1 MRLHVQIA
9 QTTSLTMSNRYTSCV
24 RSITFVT
31 LSIRIF
37 KAIGGFSKVN
47 MAKALQ
53 NQLPG
58 RCIRLVS
65 SSIISPSIPAL
76 RKCRTSQRW
85 LSMRAISIPPISNNN
100 KLFYHSYAR
109 PSPFQFRMQFFH
121 NTLNLS
127 SKRFASM
134 FPNIISKAI
143 KIPTYVGGGMAAAGS
158 YIAYKA
164 NETNTFIHGKW
175 DQFRDFAGNVKDRF
189 GDVLPD
195 GAVTGS
201 GASSNNNGNNGGSGD
216 GSGDGDLMSAAASL
230 FSDNDNERTK
240 VAHEDDEDDE
250 DDGLDEDNTQD
261 EMLNLMKQMIEI
273 RSLLNKIDSNSAH
286 LSLPS
291 IVVIGSQSSGK
302 SSVLESIV
310 GREFLPKGSNMV
322 TRRPI
327 ELTLVNT
334 PNSKEITADFPL
346 LRLYNLTNF
355 KEVKKILMESNMAVP
370 TTEAISED
378 PIQLTIKSSR
388 VPDLSLVDLPGY
400 IQIEA
405 ADQPMELKGKIRQL
419 CDKYLA
425 DPNIILAISSAD
437 VDLAN
442 SAALRAAKAAD
453 PQGLRTIGVITKL
466 DLVSPEVGHSIL
478 TNKKYP
484 LKMGYVGVITKAPG
498 LGKSHLGLFSSRS
511 GSEGKVPQSATI
523 EPQQVAVREFEK
535 SYLREHKKQFN
546 DCQVSTKK
554 LREKLIKILEISMS
568 NALEPTSMLIQQE
581 LDDTSYLFKVEFNDR
596 QLTPKSYLLN
606 NVDILKLGIK
616 EFQEKFNRN
625 ELKSILKADLDQRV
639 LDFLATRYWKDEN
652 LQELSSKINNDDE
665 ILYWHKK
672 LELASSSLTKV
683 GVGRLSTMLV
693 TNAILKELENV
704 LQETQLKNHD
714 LIKELVTNTAVNVL
728 NAKYYATAD
737 QVENCIKPFKYEI
750 DLDSR
755 DWNIAREHSVLLMK
769 EEMRQCNEKFQV
781 IKNSIGSKKLQQVMA
796 YLHRDPNKTETLGM
810 SKLLLE
816 RGSEALF
823 LSKRLQ
829 ILGFRLQL
837 LKNKCSSV
845 VEKDQCPEVFLNAV
859 SDKLT
864 STAVLFLN
872 VELLSDFFYNFPIE
886 LDRKLNNLSEEQV
899 EMFAKEDPRIAR
911 HIELQKRK
919 ELLDLALEKIDSILV
934 FKKSYKGVSKKIT
947 P

>member
-1 MRLHVQIA
+1 MV
-9 QTTSLTMSNRYTSCV
+9 
-24 RSITFVT
+24 
-31 LSIRIF
+31 
-37 KAIGGFSKVN
+37 G
-47 MAKALQ
+47 ALQ
-53 NQLPG
+53 NDISR
-58 RCIRLVS
+58 RCLRRVS
-65 SSIISPSIPAL
+65 LSTFSPSSLVFAKWFGSRRSFSVRRGP
-76 RKCRTSQRW
+76 TYS
-85 LSMRAISIPPISNNN
+85 N
-100 KLFYHSYAR
+100 KLCYHSYAR
-109 PSPFQFRMQFFH
+109 ASLFPFQFHLFYAFNR
-121 NTLNLS
+121 S

-134 FPNIISKAI
+134 FPSILGKAV
-143 KIPTYVGGGMAAAGS
+143 KLPTYVGGGMAAVGS
-158 YIAYKA
+158 YFAYKMDA
-164 NETNTFIHGKW
+164 AHNYMHDKW
-175 DQFRDFAGNVKDRF
+175 DQFADFAGNVRDKF
-189 GDVLPD
+189 GNMFPD
-195 GAVTGS
+195 SGGLGAGAGS
-201 GASSNNNGNNGGSGD
+201 GSDQGGGSGN
-216 GSGDGDLMSAAASL
+216 GGGNGDGESAAAVSL
-230 FSDNDNERTK
+230 LSLSDDGSEKTK
-240 VAHEDDEDDE
+240 ADSQEDDDDEDE
-250 DDGLDEDNTQD
+250 LDEDNTQD

-273 RSLLNKIDSNSAH
+273 RTILSKIDTSSH
-286 LSLPS
+286 LALPS

-310 GREFLPKGSNMV
+310 GKDFLPKGSNMV

-334 PNSKEITADFPL
+334 PNSKEVTADFPL
-346 LRLYNLTNF
+346 LRLYNITDF
-355 KEVKKILMESNMAVP
+355 KEVKKILLESNMAIP
-370 TTEAISED
+370 SSEAVSED

-405 ADQPMELKGKIRQL
+405 ADQPIELKGKIQQV
-419 CDKYLA
+419 CQNYLSE
-425 DPNIILAISSAD
+425 PNIILAISAAD

-453 PQGLRTIGVITKL
+453 PQGVRTIGVITKL
-466 DLVSPEVGHSIL
+466 DLVPPEVGRSIL
-478 TNKKYP
+478 TNRKYP

-498 LGKSHLGLFSSRS
+498 LGRSHLGLFGGRRN
-511 GSEGKVPQSATI
+511 SELGDKQQQSEVV
-523 EPQQVAVREFEK
+523 EPQQIATREFEK
-535 SYLREHKKQFN
+535 NFLREHKKEFA

-554 LREKLIKILEISMS
+554 LRQKLIKILEISMS

-606 NVDILKLGIK
+606 NIDVLKLAIK

-625 ELKSILKADLDQRV
+625 ELKSILKADLDQKV

-652 LQELSSKINNDDE
+652 LQELSSKMNNDDE

-755 DWNIAREHSVLLMK
+755 DWTIAREHSVLLMK
-769 EEMRQCNEKFQV
+769 EEMRQCNDRFQA
-781 IKNSIGSKKLQQVMA
+781 IKNSVGGKKLQQVMA
-796 YLHRDPNKTETLGM
+796 YLQADSSKTETLGM

-823 LSKRLQ
+823 LNKRLQ
-829 ILGFRLQL
+829 ILSFRLHF
-837 LKNKCSSV
+837 LKNKCNSV

-886 LDRKLNNLSEEQV
+886 LDKKLNTLTDEQI

-934 FKKSYKGVSKKIT
+934 FKKSYKSVSKKIII
-947 P
+947 